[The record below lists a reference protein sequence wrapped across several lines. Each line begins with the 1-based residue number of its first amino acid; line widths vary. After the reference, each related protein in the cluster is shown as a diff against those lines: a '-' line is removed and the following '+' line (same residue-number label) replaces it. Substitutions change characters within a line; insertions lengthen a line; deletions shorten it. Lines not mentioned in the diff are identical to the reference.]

1 MVTDCVEASC
11 IANVDTAGDCQ
22 SITSL
27 ACKYASI
34 HPDLA
39 EDIVWEKDIA
49 PLLKSLSPGAVDIWN
64 YGFTEML
71 NNVIDHSEGET
82 VDVLVSVS
90 AINTEISLHDD
101 GVGTFTKI
109 QQTLG
114 LLFQDVET
122 VGQAFADEVFRV
134 FAKQHPNIHLSAT
147 NVSDAA
153 DFMIKRARA
162 HR

>member
-1 MVTDCVEASC
+1 
-11 IANVDTAGDCQ
+11 
-22 SITSL
+22 
-27 ACKYASI
+27 
-34 HPDLA
+34 
-39 EDIVWEKDIA
+39 
-49 PLLKSLSPGAVDIWN
+49 
-64 YGFTEML
+64 ML
-71 NNVIDHSEGET
+71 NNLIDHSEGET